1 MPYRLLALLI
11 VLLMFCP
18 PGAFAQGAPADPL
31 TLRTRDLHQDL
42 LIVADPYL
50 SADRYKEPFGKKSP
64 YDAGILAIAVYF
76 RNDND
81 SPIRLNLETIRLVIS
96 PPGEE
101 RQRLAALSPEEV
113 ADRVLLKANANPA
126 VPRRPLS
133 FPGFGSKSGKGKAWN
148 EMAASL
154 GSVVLATDVLPPHAT
169 THGFLFFDMNHHF
182 DAIRHS
188 RIYIPDLSFMADH
201 KPLFFF
207 EIDLS
212 IAPAN

>member
-1 MPYRLLALLI
+1 MLYRLLVLI
-11 VLLMFCP
+11 MLCP
-18 PGAFAQGAPADPL
+18 PGAFAQSAEVDPL
-31 TLRTRDLHQDL
+31 TLGTRDLHQNL

-50 SADRYKEPFGKKSP
+50 SADRYKGLFGKQSP
-64 YDAGILAIAVYF
+64 YEAGIVAIAVYF

-113 ADRVLLKANANPA
+113 ADRALLKANANPS

-133 FPGFGSKSGKGKAWN
+133 FPGFGSKSGKGKAWD

-169 THGFLFFDMNHHF
+169 THGFLFFDVNHQF

-188 RIYIPDLSFMADH
+188 RVYIPDLSFMTDH
-201 KPLFFF
+201 KALFFF

-212 IAPAN
+212 IVPAN

>member
-1 MPYRLLALLI
+1 
-11 VLLMFCP
+11 MFFP
-18 PGAFAQGAPADPL
+18 AGTFAQGAPVDPL
-31 TLRTRDLHQDL
+31 TLGTRDAHQNL

-50 SADRYKEPFGKKSP
+50 SADRYNGPFGKQSP
-64 YDAGILAIAVYF
+64 YTAGIVAIAIYF

-81 SPIRLNLETIRLVIS
+81 SPIHLNLDTIRLVIS

-113 ADRVLLKANANPA
+113 ADRALLKANANPS

-133 FPGFGSKSGKGKAWN
+133 FPGFGSKSGKGKAWD
-148 EMAASL
+148 EMDAAL
-154 GSVVLATDVLPPHAT
+154 NSVVLATDVLPPHST
-169 THGFLFFDMNHHF
+169 THGFLFFDMNHQF

-188 RIYIPDLSFMADH
+188 RVYIPDLSFLADH
-201 KPLFFF
+201 RALFFF

-212 IAPAN
+212 IVPAN